1 MQYEKCTQK
10 KLRSL
15 FEFLDKDGDGRITEE
30 ALASGLGQLQSYA
43 EDDFEPGTPITCEY
57 NAEEILRSL
66 PR

>member
-1 MQYEKCTQK
+1 MQYERCTQK

-15 FEFLDKDGDGRITEE
+15 FEFLDKDGDGRISEE

-43 EDDFEPGTPITCEY
+43 EDDFETDASITCEY
-57 NAEEILRSL
+57 NVEEILRSL